1 MNREQLVAMV
11 LIVIVVTI
19 GILALVGVAVADGQN
34 WRQQCVN
41 AGGYVAQQGTSYP
54 VCVR

>member
-1 MNREQLVAMV
+1 MNREQLVATL

-19 GILALVGVAVADGQN
+19 GIHAMVGEAIADGQN

-41 AGGYVAQQGTSYP
+41 AGGYVAQQGSYP